1 MNDFKEL
8 LENTSFI
15 KQLDEMFDNEE
26 IDEQT
31 LEDSKEL
38 IFESLGENIDNLNIY
53 KIKLESKIKECQ
65 EVEKRYYELKKH
77 YNKKLEKLN
86 EFLLSVMDKMKTDKL
101 LGNVGYVKKRQSK
114 FINITDLNK
123 IPEQYKKVET
133 IITPIKSDIKKA
145 LENGEN
151 IEGAS
156 IGINNSITYK

>member
-65 EVEKRYYELKKH
+65 EVEKRYYELRKH

-86 EFLLSVMDKMKTDKL
+86 EFLLGVMDKMKTDKL

-123 IPEQYKKVET
+123 IPEQYKKIET
-133 IITPIKSDIKKA
+133 VITPIKSDIKKA

-151 IEGAS
+151 IEGAY
-156 IGINNSITYK
+156 IGINNSVTYK

>member
-65 EVEKRYYELKKH
+65 EVEKRYYELRKY

-86 EFLLSVMDKMKTDKL
+86 EFLLGVMDKMKTDKL

>member
-65 EVEKRYYELKKH
+65 EVEKRYYELKKY

>member
-65 EVEKRYYELKKH
+65 EVEKRYYELRKH

-86 EFLLSVMDKMKTDKL
+86 EFLLGVMDKMKTDKL

-114 FINITDLNK
+114 FVNITDLNK
-123 IPEQYKKVET
+123 IPEQYRKVET

-145 LENGEN
+145 LENGES

>member
-65 EVEKRYYELKKH
+65 EVEKRYYELRKH

-86 EFLLSVMDKMKTDKL
+86 EFLLGVMDKIKTDKL

-123 IPEQYKKVET
+123 IPEQYKKIET
-133 IITPIKSDIKKA
+133 VITPIKSDIKKA

-151 IEGAS
+151 IEGAY

>member
-65 EVEKRYYELKKH
+65 EVEKRYYELRKH

-86 EFLLSVMDKMKTDKL
+86 EFLLGVMDKMKTDKL

-114 FINITDLNK
+114 FINIIDVNK
-123 IPEQYKKVET
+123 IPEQYKKIET

>member
-65 EVEKRYYELKKH
+65 EVEKRYYELRKH

-86 EFLLSVMDKMKTDKL
+86 EFLLGVMDKMKTDKL

-123 IPEQYKKVET
+123 IPEQYKKIET
-133 IITPIKSDIKKA
+133 VITPIKSDIKKA

-151 IEGAS
+151 IEGAY